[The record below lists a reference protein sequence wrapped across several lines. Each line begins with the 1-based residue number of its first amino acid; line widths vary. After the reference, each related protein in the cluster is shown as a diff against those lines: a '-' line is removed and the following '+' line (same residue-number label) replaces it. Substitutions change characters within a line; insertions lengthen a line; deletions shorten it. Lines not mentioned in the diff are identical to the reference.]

1 MNKNVIVIGAGGHAK
16 VIADIIDKSKD
27 IVVGFLDDNKT
38 KGNIIIKEKQYKVIG
53 RIDDCRK
60 IQLESPEIEF
70 VIAIGNNKVR
80 KQIAERYKDLK
91 FYTAIHPS
99 SQIALDVEIGEGTVV
114 MANTSI
120 NTSAKIKKHCIINT
134 GAVIE
139 HDNILED
146 YVHVSPNATL
156 CGTVQIGELTH
167 VGAGTTVRN
176 NISICH
182 DCIIGAGS
190 VVVKNINEPSTYI
203 GIPARKMIKRELER

>member
-1 MNKNVIVIGAGGHAK
+1 MNKNVVIIGAGGHAK

-27 IVVGFLDDNKT
+27 IVIGFLDDNKT
-38 KGNIIIKEKQYKVIG
+38 KGDIIVKEEQYKVIG

-80 KQIAERYKDLK
+80 KQIAERYENLK

-120 NTSAKIKKHCIINT
+120 NTSVKIGKHCIINT
-134 GAVIE
+134 GTIIE
-139 HDNILED
+139 HDNILKD
-146 YVHVSPNATL
+146 YVHISPNATL
-156 CGTVQIGELTH
+156 CGTVEIGGLTH
-167 VGAGTTVRN
+167 VGAGATIRN
-176 NISICH
+176 NIKIC
-182 DCIIGAGS
+182 DNCVVGAGS
-190 VVVKNINEPSTYI
+190 VVVKDIKQYGTYI
-203 GIPARKMIKRELER
+203 GVPAMKFN

>member
-1 MNKNVIVIGAGGHAK
+1 MNKNVVIIGAGGHAK

-38 KGNIIIKEKQYKVIG
+38 KSDIIVKEKQYRVIG
-53 RIDDCRK
+53 RIDECKK
-60 IQLESPEIEF
+60 IQLEYPEIEF

-120 NTSAKIKKHCIINT
+120 NTSAKIKKNCIINT
-134 GAVIE
+134 GAVVE

-146 YVHVSPNATL
+146 YVHISPNATL

-167 VGAGTTVRN
+167 IGAGTTIRN
-176 NISICH
+176 NINICH

-203 GIPARKMIKRELER
+203 GIPARKMIRKS

>member
-1 MNKNVIVIGAGGHAK
+1 MNKNVVIIGAGGHAK

-38 KGNIIIKEKQYKVIG
+38 KGDIIIKEKQYKVIG

-114 MANTSI
+114 MSNTSI
-120 NTSAKIKKHCIINT
+120 NTSAKIKKHCIVNT

-146 YVHVSPNATL
+146 YVHVSPDATL

-167 VGAGTTVRN
+167 IGAGTTIRN
-176 NISICH
+176 NINICH